1 MMNRFYIITNPDKD
15 PDGWHT
21 REIRTYLERRN
32 MYCAVWPEPL
42 PENTQCLLVLGGDG
56 TLIHAARDYVDKDI
70 PLLGINLGTLG
81 FLTSVEKDEIY
92 AGLDCLI
99 AGQYTVERRMLLSG
113 RVLYHGTY
121 IQSDLALNDIIVTR
135 SGFSRL
141 VETKLAVND
150 QIVDVYAGDGV
161 IISTPTGST
170 GYNLSAGG
178 PVVFPETELMVITP
192 ICPHSLSARSIVVSA
207 SDRIRV
213 EIGRRRKSQQE
224 EALVT
229 YDGQTVVELESGD
242 SIDICRSQAY
252 VRLIKIGQK
261 SFYEILRNKIGKNG
275 Q

>member
-1 MMNRFYIITNPDKD
+1 
-15 PDGWHT
+15 
-21 REIRTYLERRN
+21 
-32 MYCAVWPEPL
+32 
-42 PENTQCLLVLGGDG
+42 
-56 TLIHAARDYVDKDI
+56 
-70 PLLGINLGTLG
+70 
-81 FLTSVEKDEIY
+81 
-92 AGLDCLI
+92 
-99 AGQYTVERRMLLSG
+99 
-113 RVLYHGTY
+113 
-121 IQSDLALNDIIVTR
+121 
-135 SGFSRL
+135 
-141 VETKLAVND
+141 
-150 QIVDVYAGDGV
+150 
-161 IISTPTGST
+161 
-170 GYNLSAGG
+170 
-178 PVVFPETELMVITP
+178 MVITP